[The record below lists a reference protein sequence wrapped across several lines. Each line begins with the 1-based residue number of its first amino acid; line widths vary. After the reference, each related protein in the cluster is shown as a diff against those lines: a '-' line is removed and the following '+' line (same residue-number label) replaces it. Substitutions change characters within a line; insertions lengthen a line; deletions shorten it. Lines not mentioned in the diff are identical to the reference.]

1 MDAWL
6 ATLAVV
12 GLMVLALV
20 LLGRTWP
27 RSSRAGG
34 YRAGRGAGHTPGTDA
49 AAEPP
54 APEDDDVHWNWH
66 EGDTDG
72 DERP

>member
-20 LLGRTWP
+20 LLARTWP
-27 RSSRAGG
+27 RSSRGGG
-34 YRAGRGAGHTPGTDA
+34 YRAGRGAGHAAGSDA

-54 APEDDDVHWNWH
+54 APEDDDVHWSWP
-66 EGDTDG
+66 EDDAGG